1 MEEKEEH
8 HANDS
13 EHDGV
18 VNDSKDND
26 APSERAYFFDAEVL
40 KSEVRKRLF
49 KDPYD
54 VRKLYKPTKF
64 PPGLLRVLLLRASL
78 LVS

>member
-1 MEEKEEH
+1 MQEKEEH

-49 KDPYD
+49 KDPFD
-54 VRKLYKPTKF
+54 VSKLYTPTGIF
-64 PPGLLRVLLLRASL
+64 PRIAQSPAF
-78 LVS
+78 